1 VHARCCFSSSFELQ
15 LMVLNPKPFANRWRM
30 CFLDEHY
37 IPSLLA
43 FHGLDNETDCHG
55 GLATANWTMPKA
67 QHPIEYASEQISPK
81 L

>member
-1 VHARCCFSSSFELQ
+1 
-15 LMVLNPKPFANRWRM
+15 M

-43 FHGLDNETDCHG
+43 FHGLDNETDCRG
-55 GLATANWTMPKA
+55 GLVTANWTVPKA
-67 QHPIEYASEQISPK
+67 KHPKEYTPEEITPQ